1 MTDSSIL
8 TNTQSQPCFPSLE
21 SPRSAYLHIPFCR
34 RRCFYCD
41 FAVSVVGDRQHG
53 DNSAIIQDYVKV
65 LCQEIAQ
72 QSVSSNIYPLKTVFF
87 GGGTPS
93 LLSVNQLEQI
103 LHLVDKKLGISTDAE
118 ISMEVDPG
126 TFDQEKLQGFL
137 DLGVNRISLGVQGFQ
152 DKLLQLAGRS
162 HTVDDIF
169 SAINIIEKTGIKNW
183 SLDLISG
190 LPEQTLEDW
199 EHSLKTLL
207 KINPNHI
214 SIYDLI
220 VEDKTPFSR
229 YYTPGEFPLPTEE
242 STAQMYRLA
251 QQLLTQAGYEHYEIS
266 NYAKPEFQCQHNLV
280 YWKKQPYYG
289 FGMGAASYLQGYRLT
304 RPRKRQE
311 YYAWVN
317 GNYSYNIAE
326 FVDTTQ
332 EKLLETLMLGL
343 RLAEGINLE
352 YLSQQ
357 FGAETLAQILT
368 ILITFKNQ
376 GLVQFLDTQKQPIS
390 NTIQPDLNQGFIQ
403 LTDPDGFL
411 LSNQILSTLF
421 AELSDL

>member
-1 MTDSSIL
+1 MNDSSIV
-8 TNTQSQPCFPSLE
+8 TNSESSFPCLE
-21 SPRSAYLHIPFCR
+21 SPTSAYLHIPFCR

-41 FAVSVVGDRQHG
+41 FAVSVVGDRKHG
-53 DNSAIIQDYVKV
+53 DNSTMIQDYVKI

-72 QSVSSNIYPLKTVFF
+72 ESVSANISPLKTVFF

-93 LLSVNQLEQI
+93 LLSVNQLGEI
-103 LHLVDKKLGISTDAE
+103 LHLVDKKLGIATNAE

-137 DLGVNRISLGVQGFQ
+137 DLGVNRISLGVQVFQ
-152 DKLLQLAGRS
+152 DKLLELAGRS
-162 HTVDDIF
+162 HTVDEIF

-190 LPEQTLEDW
+190 LPEQTLESW
-199 EHSLKTLL
+199 EYSLKTLL

-229 YYTPGEFPLPTEE
+229 YYTPGESPLPTEAA
-242 STAQMYRLA
+242 TAQMYRLA

-266 NYAKPEFQCQHNLV
+266 NYAKPGFQCQHNLV

-311 YYAWVN
+311 YYDWVN
-317 GNYSYNIAE
+317 GNYLYDIAE

-332 EKLLETLMLGL
+332 EKLLEILMLGF

-357 FGAETLAQILT
+357 FGAKTLSQILT
-368 ILITFKNQ
+368 LLIPFHQQ
-376 GLVQFLDTQKQPIS
+376 GLVQFLDIQKQPIS
-390 NTIQPDLNQGFIQ
+390 NTIKPELNQGFMRF
-403 LTDPDGFL
+403 TDPDGFL
-411 LSNQILSTLF
+411 VSNQILSTLF

>member
-8 TNTQSQPCFPSLE
+8 TNTQSQPGFPSLE
-21 SPRSAYLHIPFCR
+21 SPGSAYLHIPFCR

-199 EHSLKTLL
+199 EYSLKTLL

-357 FGAETLAQILT
+357 FGSETLAQILT

>member
-1 MTDSSIL
+1 MNDSSIV
-8 TNTQSQPCFPSLE
+8 TKFESSFPSLE
-21 SPRSAYLHIPFCR
+21 SPSSAYLHIPFCR

-41 FAVSVVGDRQHG
+41 FAVSVVGDRKHG
-53 DNSAIIQDYVKV
+53 DNSAMIQDYVKI

-72 QSVSSNIYPLKTVFF
+72 ESVSDNISPLKTVFF

-93 LLSVNQLEQI
+93 LLSVNQLAEI
-103 LHLVDKKLGISTDAE
+103 LHLVDQKLGIATDAE

-137 DLGVNRISLGVQGFQ
+137 DLGINRISLGVQVFQ

-162 HTVDDIF
+162 HTVDEIF
-169 SAINIIEKTGIKNW
+169 SAIDIIEKTGIKNW

-199 EHSLKTLL
+199 EYCLKTLL

-220 VEDKTPFSR
+220 VEDKTAFSR

-242 STAQMYRLA
+242 ATAQMYRLA

-266 NYAKPEFQCQHNLV
+266 NYAKPGFQCQHNLV

-332 EKLLETLMLGL
+332 EKLLETLMLGF

-352 YLSQQ
+352 SLSQE

-368 ILITFKNQ
+368 ILIPFHQQ
-376 GLVQFLDTQKQPIS
+376 GLVQFLDIHKQPIF
-390 NTIQPDLNQGFIQ
+390 NTIKPELNQGFIR
-403 LTDPDGFL
+403 LTDPEGFL
-411 LSNQILSTLF
+411 VSNQVLSTLF
-421 AELSDL
+421 AELSEL

>member
-1 MTDSSIL
+1 MNDSSIV
-8 TNTQSQPCFPSLE
+8 TNSESFFPCLE
-21 SPRSAYLHIPFCR
+21 SPTSAYLHIPFCR

-53 DNSAIIQDYVKV
+53 DNSTMIQDYVKI
-65 LCQEIAQ
+65 LSQEIAQ
-72 QSVSSNIYPLKTVFF
+72 ESVSGNISPLKTVFF

-103 LHLVDKKLGISTDAE
+103 LDLVDQKLGISTDAE

-137 DLGVNRISLGVQGFQ
+137 DLGVNRISLGVQVFQ
-152 DKLLQLAGRS
+152 DKLLELAGRS
-162 HTVDDIF
+162 HTVDEIF

-190 LPEQTLEDW
+190 LPEQTLESW
-199 EHSLKTLL
+199 EYSLKTLL

-242 STAQMYRLA
+242 ATAQMYRLA
-251 QQLLTQAGYEHYEIS
+251 QQLLTQADYEHYEIS
-266 NYAKPEFQCQHNLV
+266 NYAKPGFQCQHNLV

-289 FGMGAASYLQGYRLT
+289 FGMGAASYLGGYRLT

-317 GNYSYNIAE
+317 GNYAYDIAE

-332 EKLLETLMLGL
+332 ERLLETLMLGF
-343 RLAEGINLE
+343 RLAEGIDLE

-357 FGAETLAQILT
+357 FGVETLSQILT
-368 ILITFKNQ
+368 LLIPFHQQ
-376 GLVQFLDTQKQPIS
+376 GLVQFLDIQKQPIS
-390 NTIQPDLNQGFIQ
+390 HTIKPELNQGFIRF
-403 LTDPDGFL
+403 TDPDGFL
-411 LSNQILSTLF
+411 VSNQILSTLF

>member
-8 TNTQSQPCFPSLE
+8 TNTQSQPGFPSLE

-199 EHSLKTLL
+199 EYSLKTLL

-220 VEDKTPFSR
+220 IVLPF
-229 YYTPGEFPLPTEE
+229 
-242 STAQMYRLA
+242 
-251 QQLLTQAGYEHYEIS
+251 
-266 NYAKPEFQCQHNLV
+266 
-280 YWKKQPYYG
+280 
-289 FGMGAASYLQGYRLT
+289 
-304 RPRKRQE
+304 QE
-311 YYAWVN
+311 YQLDN
-317 GNYSYNIAE
+317 
-326 FVDTTQ
+326 
-332 EKLLETLMLGL
+332 
-343 RLAEGINLE
+343 
-352 YLSQQ
+352 SQ
-357 FGAETLAQILT
+357 
-368 ILITFKNQ
+368 
-376 GLVQFLDTQKQPIS
+376 
-390 NTIQPDLNQGFIQ
+390 
-403 LTDPDGFL
+403 
-411 LSNQILSTLF
+411 
-421 AELSDL
+421 

>member
-1 MTDSSIL
+1 MSDSSVAGKF
-8 TNTQSQPCFPSLE
+8 QSPSSCQYLE
-21 SPRSAYLHIPFCR
+21 PPKSAYLHIPFCR

-41 FAVSVVGDRQHG
+41 FAVSVVGDRKHG
-53 DNSAIIQDYVKV
+53 DNSTMIQDYVTV

-72 QSVSSNIYPLKTVFF
+72 ELVFSDSSPLKTVFF

-93 LLSVNQLEQI
+93 LLSVDQLHRI
-103 LHLVDKKLGISTDAE
+103 LNTVDQQLGIAQDAE

-126 TFDQEKLQGFL
+126 TFDREKLQGFL
-137 DLGVNRISLGVQGFQ
+137 DLGVNRVSLGVQVFQ

-162 HTVDDIF
+162 HTVDEIF
-169 SAINIIEKTGIKNW
+169 SAINIIEQVGIQNW

-190 LPEQTLEDW
+190 LPEQTLKDW

-207 KINPNHI
+207 KINPNHV

-229 YYTPGEFPLPTEE
+229 YYTPGESPLPSEE
-242 STAQMYRLA
+242 TTIQMYRLA
-251 QQLLTQAGYEHYEIS
+251 QKLLTQAGYEHYEIS
-266 NYAKPEFQCQHNLV
+266 NYAKPGFQCQHNLV

-311 YYAWVN
+311 YYAWVK
-317 GNYSYNIAE
+317 GDYPYNIAE
-326 FVDTTQ
+326 FVDTTHEQ
-332 EKLLETLMLGL
+332 LLETLMLGF

-352 YLSQQ
+352 ALSQQ
-357 FGAETLAQILT
+357 FGTETLHNI
-368 ILITFKNQ
+368 ITLLMPFYQQ
-376 GLVQFLDTQKQPIS
+376 GLVQFLDS
-390 NTIQPDLNQGFIQ
+390 NQNLIQPNFNQGLIR

-411 LSNQILSTLF
+411 ISNQILSTVF
-421 AELSDL
+421 AGLSEL

>member
-1 MTDSSIL
+1 
-8 TNTQSQPCFPSLE
+8 
-21 SPRSAYLHIPFCR
+21 
-34 RRCFYCD
+34 
-41 FAVSVVGDRQHG
+41 
-53 DNSAIIQDYVKV
+53 
-65 LCQEIAQ
+65 
-72 QSVSSNIYPLKTVFF
+72 
-87 GGGTPS
+87 
-93 LLSVNQLEQI
+93 
-103 LHLVDKKLGISTDAE
+103 
-118 ISMEVDPG
+118 
-126 TFDQEKLQGFL
+126 
-137 DLGVNRISLGVQGFQ
+137 
-152 DKLLQLAGRS
+152 
-162 HTVDDIF
+162 
-169 SAINIIEKTGIKNW
+169 
-183 SLDLISG
+183 
-190 LPEQTLEDW
+190 
-199 EHSLKTLL
+199 
-207 KINPNHI
+207 
-214 SIYDLI
+214 
-220 VEDKTPFSR
+220 
-229 YYTPGEFPLPTEE
+229 
-242 STAQMYRLA
+242 MYRLA

-357 FGAETLAQILT
+357 FGSETLAQILT

-390 NTIQPDLNQGFIQ
+390 NTIQPHLNQGFIQ

>member
-8 TNTQSQPCFPSLE
+8 TNTQSQPGFPSLE

-72 QSVSSNIYPLKTVFF
+72 QSVSSNIYLLKTVFF

-152 DKLLQLAGRS
+152 DKLLQ
-162 HTVDDIF
+162 
-169 SAINIIEKTGIKNW
+169 
-183 SLDLISG
+183 
-190 LPEQTLEDW
+190 DW

-357 FGAETLAQILT
+357 FGAETLAKILT
-368 ILITFKNQ
+368 ILIPFKNQ
-376 GLVQFLDTQKQPIS
+376 ELVQFLDTQKQPIS

>member
-1 MTDSSIL
+1 MNHFSIVNQPQSSF
-8 TNTQSQPCFPSLE
+8 SSVE

-41 FAVSVVGDRQHG
+41 FAVSVVGDRKHG
-53 DNSAIIQDYVKV
+53 DNSTLIQDYVKV
-65 LCQEIAQ
+65 LCQEISQ
-72 QSVSSNIYPLKTVFF
+72 TSVASNISPLQTVFF

-93 LLSVNQLEQI
+93 LLSVHQLEQI
-103 LHLVDKKLGISTDAE
+103 LHLVDQKLGIAADAE

-137 DLGVNRISLGVQGFQ
+137 DLGVNRISLGVQVFQ

-162 HTVDDIF
+162 HTVDEIF
-169 SAINIIEKTGIKNW
+169 SAIDIIEKTGIKNW

-190 LPEQTLEDW
+190 LPEQTLESW
-199 EHSLKTLL
+199 EYSLKTLL

-242 STAQMYRLA
+242 TTAQMYRLA
-251 QQLLTQAGYEHYEIS
+251 QHLLTQAGYEHYEIS
-266 NYAKPEFQCQHNLV
+266 NYAKPGFQCQHNLV

-317 GNYSYNIAE
+317 GNYSYDIAE
-326 FVDTTQ
+326 FVDTTP
-332 EKLLETLMLGL
+332 EKLLETLMLGF
-343 RLAEGINLE
+343 RLAEGIDLD
-352 YLSQQ
+352 YISQQ
-357 FGAETLAQILT
+357 FGTQTLAQILT
-368 ILITFKNQ
+368 LLKPFHQQGLVEFLDIHKHPIATTIQLELNQ
-376 GLVQFLDTQKQPIS
+376 GLVR
-390 NTIQPDLNQGFIQ
+390 
-403 LTDPDGFL
+403 LTDPEGFL
-411 LSNQILSTLF
+411 VSNQVLSTLF
-421 AELSDL
+421 AELSEL